1 MTPLYLGLGTNVG
14 DKESN
19 LRLAVQQIEKR
30 IGGIHSLSSFY
41 QTAPWGF
48 ISEHTF
54 LNAVAHIDTTF
65 SPEKV
70 LQITQ
75 DIERNMGRKI
85 KSSARIYTDR
95 IIDIDILFYG
105 EEIISLPYLQIPHPL
120 LHKRMFVLEP
130 LCEIAPNLIHPT
142 LKKSV
147 SEIKNTL

>member
-41 QTAPWGF
+41 QTDPWGF

-54 LNAVAHIDTTF
+54 LNAVVHIDTVF
-65 SPEKV
+65 SPEEV

-85 KSSARIYTDR
+85 KSSAGVYTDR

-105 EEIISLPYLQIPHPL
+105 EEIISLPYLQIPHSL
-120 LHKRMFVLEP
+120 LHERMFVLEP

>member
-54 LNAVAHIDTTF
+54 LNAVVHIDTTF

-75 DIERNMGRKI
+75 DIERNMGRMT
-85 KSSARIYTDR
+85 KSSAGIYTDR

-120 LHKRMFVLEP
+120 LHERMFVLEP